1 MHKWQLTLL
10 RLLVA
15 ALLMALCFGLYLRAE
30 AGAKDLCLLL
40 FNVIWIF
47 TLLSFRRRS

>member
-1 MHKWQLTLL
+1 MHKWQSTLL

-30 AGAKDLCLLL
+30 AGVKDLCLLL
-40 FNVIWIF
+40 FNAIWIF